1 MTSHSDFGEIAPEGW
16 PVLAA
21 AGIIT
26 ILLAFIALPL
36 GGFALGLM
44 LWLRHILRIPV
55 RRVPVD
61 GDVVVAPADGV
72 VTSIELQQ
80 QTEDRHM
87 QDGLPAM
94 ARITIRTGLTDA
106 QLQRAPVTGRV
117 RDNFLIPGLF
127 LGAADEV
134 TARRDNE
141 RREIT
146 LETDAGEAVMMVQIA
161 TRTARQLICRHGPGR
176 ALAAGASLGMA
187 RMGGL
192 TDLFVPANAELTVT
206 EGQSVLAGET
216 VLARLAGQQNGNS

>member
-1 MTSHSDFGEIAPEGW
+1 MTSHSDFGEISPEGW

-21 AGIIT
+21 AGIVT

-55 RRVPVD
+55 RRVPAD
-61 GDVVVAPADGV
+61 GHAVLAPADGV
-72 VTSIELQQ
+72 VTSIDRQQ
-80 QTEDRHM
+80 QIQDSHM
-87 QDGLPAM
+87 QDGLPPM
-94 ARITIRTGLTDA
+94 ARITIRTRLTDA

-127 LGAADEV
+127 LSAADEV

-146 LETDAGEAVMMVQIA
+146 LEIESGEAVVIVQIGS
-161 TRTARQLICRHGPGR
+161 RTARQLVCGHGPGR

-187 RMGGL
+187 RIGGL
-192 TDLFVPANAELTVT
+192 TDLFVPARAELTVK

-216 VLARLAGQQNGNS
+216 VLARLTGKQVGDS

>member
-1 MTSHSDFGEIAPEGW
+1 
-16 PVLAA
+16 
-21 AGIIT
+21 
-26 ILLAFIALPL
+26 
-36 GGFALGLM
+36 
-44 LWLRHILRIPV
+44 
-55 RRVPVD
+55 
-61 GDVVVAPADGV
+61 
-72 VTSIELQQ
+72 
-80 QTEDRHM
+80 M
-87 QDGLPAM
+87 QDGLPPM

>member
-1 MTSHSDFGEIAPEGW
+1 MTSHADFGEIAPEGW
-16 PVLAA
+16 PVLAV
-21 AGIIT
+21 AGIVT

-44 LWLRHILRIPV
+44 LWLRHILRIPL
-55 RRVPVD
+55 RQVPTD
-61 GDVVVAPADGV
+61 GDAVVAPADGV

-80 QTEDRHM
+80 QTQDCHM
-87 QDGLPAM
+87 QDGLPPM
-94 ARITIRTGLTDA
+94 ARITIRTRLTDA

-127 LGAADEV
+127 LSAADEV

-146 LETDAGEAVMMVQIA
+146 LETDSGEAVMMVQIG
-161 TRTARQLICRHGPGR
+161 TRTARQLICHHGPGR
-176 ALAAGASLGMA
+176 ALASGASLGMA

-192 TDLFVPANAELTVT
+192 TDLFVPANAELTVA

-216 VLARLAGQQNGNS
+216 VLARLAGQRNGDS

>member
-1 MTSHSDFGEIAPEGW
+1 MKRA
-16 PVLAA
+16 
-21 AGIIT
+21 
-26 ILLAFIALPL
+26 LLIMF
-36 GGFALGLM
+36 
-44 LWLRHILRIPV
+44 
-55 RRVPVD
+55 
-61 GDVVVAPADGV
+61 
-72 VTSIELQQ
+72 S
-80 QTEDRHM
+80 
-87 QDGLPAM
+87 
-94 ARITIRTGLTDA
+94 
-106 QLQRAPVTGRV
+106 
-117 RDNFLIPGLF
+117 FLIPGLF
-127 LGAADEV
+127 LGVADEV